1 MSIVGLLI
9 YKMNK
14 ITGKIYI
21 GQTTK
26 SLEKR
31 MSEHRWSKKLDDT
44 YTIDL
49 VVDYLTREEAAILE
63 KKLISQSM

>member
-1 MSIVGLLI
+1 MKNYKVYLIRNKQKEIVYCGL
-9 YKMNK
+9 
-14 ITGKIYI
+14 TG
-21 GQTTK
+21 K